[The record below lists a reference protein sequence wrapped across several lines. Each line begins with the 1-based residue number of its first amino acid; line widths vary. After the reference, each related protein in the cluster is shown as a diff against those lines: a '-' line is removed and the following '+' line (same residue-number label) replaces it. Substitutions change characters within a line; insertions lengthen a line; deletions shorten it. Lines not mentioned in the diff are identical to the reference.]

1 MTHTHFRILDIR
13 GEEPVTAV
21 SRISADFDFL
31 NKLWF
36 NNWQRLDVTYER
48 AAFLLDYCGTRGG
61 FTLLATVRLDVAGFE
76 QVTGRVVEDTAVY
89 AAREQAGEL
98 LELNA
103 ADLSQRR

>member
-1 MTHTHFRILDIR
+1 MIHTHFRILDIR

-31 NKLWF
+31 NWLWLKA
-36 NNWQRLDVTYER
+36 WQRLDVPYDR
-48 AAFLLDYCGTRGG
+48 AAFFLDYCTTRSG
-61 FTLLATVRLDVAGFE
+61 FNVLATVRLDVAGFE

-98 LELNA
+98 LELDA
-103 ADLSQRR
+103 ADIL

>member
-36 NNWQRLDVTYER
+36 NNWQRLD
-48 AAFLLDYCGTRGG
+48 AL
-61 FTLLATVRLDVAGFE
+61 
-76 QVTGRVVEDTAVY
+76 
-89 AAREQAGEL
+89 
-98 LELNA
+98 
-103 ADLSQRR
+103 